1 MPKLLR
7 GRGVRVRWTG
17 LLVIGLICWPLTVFA
32 ATPTPP
38 TNQPGQATTGFPPGI
53 PPGFQPGFPPSGPGF
68 QAPVSQPGGRM
79 GPTDPQQTMVI
90 GISLKVTDQR
100 GLDSFLHDLYD
111 PASPQFHHFLSPPD
125 FTKRFLAS
133 GRQAVGDFLRG
144 AKLSVTDRG
153 IGSIIN
159 ATGTVDQMQT
169 AFKVTISNYADPS
182 GSVYAAA
189 DMPPTIPPAVS
200 GNIQAIVGLDNVIQ
214 INSHL
219 VVAPPPDTGSA
230 PAATAAGAT
239 GCDAALSVASTY
251 GAYTPNQ
258 IGTAYNFNAFADR
271 GEQGQGQIIA
281 VMAVDDFR
289 DANIAAYQ
297 SCFGTS
303 VTVTRVPVDGGTHV
317 GPFVQE
323 VELDLQVLIG
333 MLPKLQQLLV
343 YESDYRITAILDS
356 LQMMANDNV
365 ASVVSISFGGCEQ
378 NRNVNTFLMPEN
390 TIFEQMAAQG
400 MSVFAASGDSGSRDC
415 LLHHTA
421 TANSLAVDDPA
432 SQPYVT
438 GVGGTK
444 LTIDPATNAYS
455 GETVWNGFSTGTG
468 AGGGGLSAVWPQQD
482 YQTGPGVANSFANG
496 KRQVPD
502 VSANADP
509 KAGFVTYTTDPTTCP
524 RVTGTAATTCF
535 MATGGTSAAAPLWAA
550 AATLTNQR
558 LAAGGYPRLGFVN
571 PLVYRL
577 ASGGSGVF
585 HDITTGHNCFD
596 ASCDGAADPHYPAT
610 PGFDMASGVGTFDAG
625 AFADAALSTMPH
637 ITGTAPMS
645 GPELGLTTVT
655 FTGTNFQTGA
665 TVSFGGAPALSVRVP
680 DSKTITVV
688 TPPHLAGAVD
698 VEIVTGGIRFVLTGG
713 YTYVKQPPPTAAPPP
728 TGSPPPSPP

>member
-1 MPKLLR
+1 LILKLLR
-7 GRGVRVRWTG
+7 GRGARGRWTS
-17 LLVIGLICWPLTVFA
+17 LLIIGLCCWPLTAFA

-38 TNQPGQATTGFPPGI
+38 INQPGQTNTGFPIGFPPGI
-53 PPGFQPGFPPSGPGF
+53 PNGQGP
-68 QAPVSQPGGRM
+68 QAPASQLGGRM

-90 GISLKVTDQR
+90 GVSLKVADQHA
-100 GLDSFLHDLYD
+100 LDTFMHDLYD
-111 PASPQFHHFLSPPD
+111 PASPQFHHFLTPAD

-159 ATGTVDQMQT
+159 ATGTVDQMQA
-169 AFKVTISNYADPS
+169 AFKVTISNYGDPS

-189 DMPPTIPPAVS
+189 DMAPTIPPSIA

-214 INSHL
+214 INSHM
-219 VVAPPPDTGSA
+219 VAAPPLDAGSA
-230 PAATAAGAT
+230 PAAPTTGAN
-239 GCDAALSVASTY
+239 GCDAALNVASTY

-258 IGTAYNFNAFADR
+258 LATAYNFDAFTQR
-271 GEQGQGQIIA
+271 GEQGQGQIIS
-281 VMAVDDFR
+281 VMVVDDFR

-297 SCFGTS
+297 SCFGTN
-303 VTVTRVPVDGGTHV
+303 VTMTRVPVDGGTHV
-317 GPFVQE
+317 GPFEQE
-323 VELDLQVLIG
+323 VELDLEVLIG

-356 LQMMANDNV
+356 LQQMANDN
-365 ASVVSISFGGCEQ
+365 ATSVVSISFGGCEQ
-378 NRNVNTFLMPEN
+378 NRNFNTFIVPEN

-421 TANSLAVDDPA
+421 SANSLAVDDPA

-444 LTIDPATNAYS
+444 LTIDPATNAYT
-455 GETVWNGFSTGTG
+455 GEAVWNGFSTGTG

-482 YQTGPGVANSFANG
+482 YQIGPGVASGFANG

-502 VSANADP
+502 VAANADP
-509 KAGFVTYTTDPTTCP
+509 KAGFITYTVDPTNCP
-524 RVTGTAATTCF
+524 RITGTAASSCF

-577 ASGGSGVF
+577 ASGNSGVF
-585 HDITTGHNCFD
+585 HDVTTGHNCFD
-596 ASCDGAADPHYPAT
+596 ASCDGTTNPRYPAT
-610 PGFDMASGVGTFDAG
+610 PGYDMATGVGTFDAG

-655 FTGTNFQTGA
+655 FTGANLQTGA
-665 TVSFGGAPALSVRVP
+665 TVSFGGSPALSVRVP
-680 DSKTITVV
+680 DSTTIKVV

-698 VEIVTGGIRFVLTGG
+698 VEIVTGGIRFVLSGG
-713 YTYVKQPPPTAAPPP
+713 YTYIKQPPPAAPTP
-728 TGSPPPSPP
+728 TGSPPAAPP